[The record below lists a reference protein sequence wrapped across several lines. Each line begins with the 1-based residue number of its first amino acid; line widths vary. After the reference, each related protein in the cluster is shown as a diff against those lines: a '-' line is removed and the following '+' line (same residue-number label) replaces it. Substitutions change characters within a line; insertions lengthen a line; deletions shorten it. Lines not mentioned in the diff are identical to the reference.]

1 MEEIR
6 PTRRI
11 YDKRFDHL
19 WNEFQNGYKPAIY
32 NPEQAAGCNER
43 KDSLMLS
50 IGIEQP
56 EVIERIQSVAS
67 RLRQIPGI
75 YVMPTE
81 YYHVTVKWLGFLT
94 DKKEHDYDIEPPVLE
109 QILEQ
114 ADQIFSQIP
123 AFSVRLGSVN
133 GLASFIIIEAED
145 NGAIAQIQGRFH
157 EEATLVPNYA
167 IEGEKWL
174 PHLSIAGLKSQEGL
188 KEIKVRM
195 NELRD
200 VEIGELWVPRIDLSQ
215 AILQKPCPQCR
226 IVRSF
231 PLLHR
236 DLPA

>member
-1 MEEIR
+1 MGE
-6 PTRRI
+6 RI
-11 YDKRFDHL
+11 VS
-19 WNEFQNGYKPAIY
+19 
-32 NPEQAAGCNER
+32 C
-43 KDSLMLS
+43 LS
-50 IGIEQP
+50 IRIEQP
-56 EVIERIQSVAS
+56 KITKRIQYITDQI
-67 RLRQIPGI
+67 RNIPGVYI
-75 YVMPTE
+75 MPTE
-81 YYHVTVKWLGFLT
+81 YYHITVKWLGFFT
-94 DKKEHDYDIEPPVLE
+94 DRRHYDYDIEPHTLE
-109 QILEQ
+109 QIIEQ
-114 ADQIFSQIP
+114 AGQILSQIP
-123 AFSVRLGSVN
+123 EFSVRLGSVN

-195 NELRD
+195 NELRN
-200 VEIGELWVPRIDLSQ
+200 VEIGELWVPCIDLSQ